1 MRVHRDRVHKDDL
14 VSARRVIQGMDV
26 PQVPKGAKGTV
37 EATTVFG
44 RPKSVCFAVSD
55 VWGPKR
61 VCVNVG
67 RNDIRT
73 EDVYAD

>member
-1 MRVHRDRVHKDDL
+1 M
-14 VSARRVIQGMDV
+14 

-37 EATTVFG
+37 EAITVFG

-61 VCVNVG
+61 VCVSVG
-67 RNDIRT
+67 RDDIHI
-73 EDVYAD
+73 